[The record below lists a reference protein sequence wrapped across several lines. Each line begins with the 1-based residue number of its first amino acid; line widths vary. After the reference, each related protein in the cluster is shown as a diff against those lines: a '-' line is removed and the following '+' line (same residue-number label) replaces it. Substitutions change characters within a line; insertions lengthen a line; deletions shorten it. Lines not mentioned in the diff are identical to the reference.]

1 MTPKPKFTVLTMRT
15 TSVLITFPSEVIW
28 ITFRAHLQF
37 HSDPSSSTRILEFFV
52 RLDLFTRMLESFT
65 RKTIFHS
72 DDYNFTRK
80 TIFHSDDYISLGR
93 QYLTRTS
100 SFHSDGNLFT
110 RNNFTRMII
119 SLGLLY
125 FHSEANLLLDR
136 FSYKICLNPRS
147 YATWRGKSRS
157 GCVFSREI
165 QVKSLPSE

>member
-1 MTPKPKFTVLTMRT
+1 
-15 TSVLITFPSEVIW
+15 
-28 ITFRAHLQF
+28 
-37 HSDPSSSTRILEFFV
+37 
-52 RLDLFTRMLESFT
+52 MLESFT

-80 TIFHSDDYISLGR
+80 TNFHSDDYISLGR

-125 FHSEANLLLDR
+125 FHSEANPVLDR
-136 FSYKICLNPRS
+136 LVFARPFTRS
-147 YATWRGKSRS
+147 VGFHSDGKLFTRISRL
-157 GCVFSREI
+157 
-165 QVKSLPSE
+165 KNTA

>member
-1 MTPKPKFTVLTMRT
+1 MSESLSELTGRILSQMIMTPKPKFTVLMMRT

-65 RKTIFHS
+65 Q
-72 DDYNFTRK
+72 K
-80 TIFHSDDYISLGR
+80 TIFHSDDYISLGK
-93 QYLTRTS
+93 QYLTRMS

-119 SLGLLY
+119 SLELLY

-136 FSYKICLNPRS
+136 
-147 YATWRGKSRS
+147 
-157 GCVFSREI
+157 
-165 QVKSLPSE
+165 

>member
-1 MTPKPKFTVLTMRT
+1 MIMTPKEKFTVLTMRT
-15 TSVLITFPSEVIW
+15 TSVLITFPSDVIW

-37 HSDPSSSTRILEFFV
+37 HSDPISSTRILEFFV

-65 RKTIFHS
+65 RKIIFHS

-110 RNNFTRMII
+110 RNNFIQMII

-125 FHSEANLLLDR
+125 FQSEGNL
-136 FSYKICLNPRS
+136 
-147 YATWRGKSRS
+147 
-157 GCVFSREI
+157 
-165 QVKSLPSE
+165 